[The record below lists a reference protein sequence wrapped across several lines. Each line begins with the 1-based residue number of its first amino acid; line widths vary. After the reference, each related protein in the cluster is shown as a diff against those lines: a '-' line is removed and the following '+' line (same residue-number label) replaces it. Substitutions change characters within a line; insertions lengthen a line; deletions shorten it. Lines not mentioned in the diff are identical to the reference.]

1 MSYGINC
8 SLCDLLCDSDG
19 MFSVQSGRRFGR
31 VFFCK
36 LGCLENGL
44 RSLKKFVEEVSSGTL
59 HERCKIDIKFYCQN
73 LFFYPQQPP
82 TSSSGTFHSY
92 PNRNLKLRNIKNEN
106 PIRATQLKAELIH
119 PVRHVFNLPSKQF
132 INQITED

>member
-31 VFFCK
+31 VFYCK

-59 HERCKIDIKFYCQN
+59 HERCKIDILN
-73 LFFYPQQPP
+73 DILF
-82 TSSSGTFHSY
+82 S
-92 PNRNLKLRNIKNEN
+92 LDLRAK
-106 PIRATQLKAELIH
+106 
-119 PVRHVFNLPSKQF
+119 
-132 INQITED
+132 TERVNHYRYRL